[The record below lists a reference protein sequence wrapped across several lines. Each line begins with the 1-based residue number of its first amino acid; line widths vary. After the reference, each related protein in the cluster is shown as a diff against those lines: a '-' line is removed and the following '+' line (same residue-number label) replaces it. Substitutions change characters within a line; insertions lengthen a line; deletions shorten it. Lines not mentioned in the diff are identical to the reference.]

1 MAAAPPPRA
10 VLLCGSLAAGWSDEG
25 LGWLSTPRA
34 EAVEEPA
41 LPQRAEA
48 GGRELPS
55 RPTPS
60 LPPPAQRSGV
70 GWRGLGG
77 RGAMPIFS
85 RNRPAIEFGA
95 WLRFSFRIRSLRMAR
110 VLEHFRSPGSQSTQG
125 VSALA
130 QGQLR
135 GEQVCVRGQEQ
146 HLLSRAGAVFR
157 RFAAFCP
164 PARGTV
170 VPTCTTTA
178 VEGRFGRSWSS
189 PSSRRVTSVE
199 ARFRGLEGLC
209 CSEPWLGGVE
219 YLSDSAE

>member
-1 MAAAPPPRA
+1 M
-10 VLLCGSLAAGWSDEG
+10 
-25 LGWLSTPRA
+25 
-34 EAVEEPA
+34 
-41 LPQRAEA
+41 
-48 GGRELPS
+48 
-55 RPTPS
+55 
-60 LPPPAQRSGV
+60 
-70 GWRGLGG
+70 
-77 RGAMPIFS
+77 
-85 RNRPAIEFGA
+85 
-95 WLRFSFRIRSLRMAR
+95 
-110 VLEHFRSPGSQSTQG
+110 LEHFRSPGSQSTQG

-199 ARFRGLEGLC
+199 ARFRGLDGLC
-209 CSEPWLGGVE
+209 CSVPWLEGVE
-219 YLSDSAE
+219 YLSG